1 MWRELAPLDPGL
13 SSRSW
18 RMANIGKRNLLPIL
32 RSAPPGYYL
41 DGGTH
46 GEILLPGRYIPK
58 GVIPGG
64 IMDVFVY
71 RDSEDRLVATTETP
85 HAMVGEFALLRVIS
99 VNPRI
104 GVFLDWGLEKDLLLP
119 IREQTEPL
127 NAGDWIVV
135 RVALD
140 EKTDRIIASSR
151 LNRYLN
157 LTPPSY
163 AEGQAVNLLVID
175 ETPLGFNVIVENA
188 HRGLLYHTDLATPLT
203 TGQPLE
209 GFVRA
214 VRSDGK
220 IDVALDRAGYRRI
233 GPLTEQILEALKD
246 SGGQLPYHDDS
257 APEDIRAVFG
267 VSKKAFKQAIG
278 SLYRERRILIDK
290 SGIRVAPQ
298 PAES

>member
-1 MWRELAPLDPGL
+1 
-13 SSRSW
+13 
-18 RMANIGKRNLLPIL
+18 MALIGQRNSLPIL

-85 HAMVGEFALLRVIS
+85 HAMVGEFALLRVIA

-119 IREQTEPL
+119 LREQTNPVR
-127 NAGDWIVV
+127 AGDWIVV

-140 EKTDRIIASSR
+140 EKTERIIASTR
-151 LNRYLN
+151 LNRYLD

-163 AEGQAVNLLVID
+163 TEGQAVKMIVIG
-175 ETPLGFNVIVENA
+175 ETPLGYNAVVEHA
-188 HRGLLYHTDLATPLT
+188 HRGLLYRTDLSGPLT
-203 TGQPLE
+203 MGQPLE

-214 VRSDGK
+214 VREDGK
-220 IDVALDRAGYRRI
+220 IDLALDQAGYRRI
-233 GPLTEQILEALKD
+233 APLTEQIVEALTE
-246 SGGQLPYHDDS
+246 SGGSLPYHDNS
-257 APEDIRAVFG
+257 SPEDIRTVFG

-278 SLYRERRILIDK
+278 SLFRERRIVIEQD
-290 SGIRVAPQ
+290 GIRLLPKTAKR
-298 PAES
+298 

>member
-1 MWRELAPLDPGL
+1 
-13 SSRSW
+13 
-18 RMANIGKRNLLPIL
+18 MALIGKRNLLPIL

-71 RDSEDRLVATTETP
+71 RDSEDRLVATTESP
-85 HAMVGEFALLRVIS
+85 HAQVGEFALLRVIS

-119 IREQTEPL
+119 IREQTGPVH
-127 NAGDWIVV
+127 AGDWLVV

-140 EKTDRIIASSR
+140 EKTDRIIASTR

-163 AEGQAVNLLVID
+163 AEGQAVKLIVIG
-175 ETPLGFNVIVENA
+175 ESPLGYNAVVEHA
-188 HRGLLYHTDLATPLT
+188 HRGLLYHTDLAGPLT
-203 TGQPLE
+203 IGQPLD
-209 GFVRA
+209 GYVRA
-214 VRSDGK
+214 VREDGK
-220 IDVALDRAGYRRI
+220 IDLALDRAGYRRI
-233 GPLTEQILEALKD
+233 GPLTEQIVEALKE
-246 SGGQLPYHDDS
+246 SGGSLPYHDNS
-257 APEDIRAVFG
+257 SPEEIRTVFG

-278 SLYRERRILIDK
+278 ALYRDRRIVIDQRGIALAKK
-290 SGIRVAPQ
+290 SG
-298 PAES
+298 

>member
-1 MWRELAPLDPGL
+1 
-13 SSRSW
+13 
-18 RMANIGKRNLLPIL
+18 MALIGQRNLLPIL

-46 GEILLPGRYIPK
+46 GEILLPGRYIPP
-58 GVIPGG
+58 GVVPGG

-119 IREQTEPL
+119 IREQTKPL
-127 NAGDWIVV
+127 QAGDWLVV
-135 RVALD
+135 RIALD

-151 LNRYLN
+151 LNRYVN
-157 LTPPSY
+157 LTPPTY
-163 AEGQAVNLLVID
+163 KEGQAVKMLALD
-175 ETPLGFNVIVENA
+175 ATPLGFNVIIEHA
-188 HRGLLYHTDLATPLT
+188 HRGLLYHSDLAGPLT
-203 TGQPLE
+203 EGQPLE
-209 GFVRA
+209 GYVRA
-214 VRSDGK
+214 VRPDGK

-233 GPLTEQILEALKD
+233 GPLTEQIIEALKD
-246 SGGQLPYHDDS
+246 GEGRLPYHDDS
-257 APEDIRAVFG
+257 SPEDIRAVFG

-278 SLYRERRILIDK
+278 ALYRDRRIKIDPT
-290 SGIRVAPQ
+290 GIQLVPPTAKR
-298 PAES
+298 

>member
-1 MWRELAPLDPGL
+1 
-13 SSRSW
+13 
-18 RMANIGKRNLLPIL
+18 MANIGRRNMLPVL

-71 RDSEDRLVATTETP
+71 RDSEDRLVATTEAP

-119 IREQTEPL
+119 IREQTKPL

-151 LNRYLN
+151 LSRYLN
-157 LTPPSY
+157 LTPPAY
-163 AEGQAVNLLVID
+163 TEGQSVNMLVVD
-175 ETPLGFNVIVENA
+175 ESPLGFNVIIEHA
-188 HRGLLYHTDLATPLT
+188 HRGLLYHSDLAGPLT
-203 TGQPLE
+203 PGQPLE

-214 VRSDGK
+214 VRPDGK

-233 GPLTEQILEALKD
+233 APLTEQILDALKD
-246 SGGQLPYHDDS
+246 SGGRLPYHDNS
-257 APEDIRAVFG
+257 PPEDIRSVFN

-278 SLYRERRILIDK
+278 ALYRDRLIQIETD
-290 SGIRVAPQ
+290 GIRLVP
-298 PAES
+298 PPKKR

>member
-1 MWRELAPLDPGL
+1 
-13 SSRSW
+13 
-18 RMANIGKRNLLPIL
+18 MANIGRRNLLPIL

-41 DGGTH
+41 DGGSH

-85 HAMVGEFALLRVIS
+85 HAMVGEFALLRVVS

-119 IREQTEPL
+119 IREQTQPL
-127 NAGDWIVV
+127 RSGDWIVV

-157 LTPPSY
+157 LTPPTY
-163 AEGQAVNLLVID
+163 AEGQAVSLLVID
-175 ETPLGFNVIVENA
+175 ETPLGFNVIVEHA
-188 HRGLLYHTDLATPLT
+188 HRGLLYHSDLANPLT
-203 TGQPLE
+203 PGQPLE

-214 VRSDGK
+214 VRPDGK
-220 IDVALDRAGYRRI
+220 IDVALDRTGYRRI
-233 GPLTEQILEALKD
+233 APLTEQILEALKD
-246 SGGQLPYHDDS
+246 SGGHLPYHDES
-257 APEDIRAVFG
+257 SPEDIRAVFG

-278 SLYRERRILIDK
+278 ALYRDRRIQIEK
-290 SGIRVAPQ
+290 AGIRVV
-298 PAES
+298 AEPKKR

>member
-1 MWRELAPLDPGL
+1 
-13 SSRSW
+13 
-18 RMANIGKRNLLPIL
+18 MANIGKRNLLPIL

-41 DGGTH
+41 DGGSH

-71 RDSEDRLVATTETP
+71 RDSEDRLVATTEVP

-119 IREQTEPL
+119 IREQTRPL
-127 NAGDWIVV
+127 QAGDWIVV

-157 LTPPSY
+157 LTPPNY
-163 AEGQAVNLLVID
+163 AEGQAVNLMVID
-175 ETPLGFNVIVENA
+175 ETPLGFNVIVENS
-188 HRGLLYHTDLATPLT
+188 HRGLLYHSDLAAPLSA
-203 TGQPLE
+203 GQPLE
-209 GFVRA
+209 GFVRT
-214 VRSDGK
+214 VRPDGK

-233 GPLTEQILEALKD
+233 APLTEQILDALGE
-246 SGGQLPYHDDS
+246 SGGHLPYHDDS
-257 APEDIRAVFG
+257 SPEDIRAVFG

-290 SGIRVAPQ
+290 NGIRTAPPTQ
-298 PAES
+298 KR